1 MSDTILKNKSTKEL
15 FKKLSKYYEKDDG
28 VKFKKW
34 LDSLKDPS
42 IIVNG
47 KIPGLLNSSKIT
59 LETTSETGN
68 YNLILLWII
77 ENKEKFTDYDF
88 IGIPSSSFINIENE
102 FEKDSKGAKTKTAK
116 KIFTTEEQVKEWCKK
131 PTINPINGKE
141 MNPMNDDY
149 YDIWNKSY
157 NILKKKYD
165 NNNILDILPKNH
177 LLFNGKLD
185 FIYYNKTKNNN
196 TGDISYD
203 NVFLLLTG
211 NLENTETKTT
221 TFDTEIELLE
231 SIFSK
236 QKTSGYTAFE
246 SYYYI
251 IKERFDKY
259 CRDMATLLLD
269 PNERFDFG
277 KDTIENIISKV
288 YPKTIY
294 NFINFLK
301 KDKLSNGMIIID
313 YLENEKIKSNC
324 PNWIKNF
331 FKLYSKYNNTWND
344 INDLLKVDSTIVEN
358 RENKVFKIIEDPLD
372 KYFKKYEDSLDI
384 LKNEKYKRL
393 IDINTLKPIDK
404 KNYLNDKE
412 YSDFEKEFKSKDSE
426 NKKNIALYETK
437 YKEYETIKRTNPN
450 AKSPS
455 PPKKRFTIKLPNG
468 TTYINGQKKP
478 LHIKDSIVKSFN
490 KEYDKSK
497 ELIEEYVKVKKM
509 SYLDLVKYIEKKSP
523 SQEIKNF
530 AKDNVLLSMTRD
542 QINDNILYDELVDES
557 QLADRCNDS
566 SDILTKDDFDSE
578 DYPLAKLQLLVR
590 LKIYN
595 NDKYKTECIY
605 APTLYNY
612 LVECVNTR
620 KPFINPLT
628 RVKYSEEHINELMK
642 VMKIINPNIERPYFL
657 KPITDTKLKID
668 YNVITTIPETNP
680 HNLEFYSIDIYRQI
694 GDSNYKIYHICTI
707 PSNIEPTGEFAT
719 NSNDLSS
726 TTMLF
731 RIFKLFNEG
740 RLLHKY
746 VPPYCIQDNGYY
758 VYIALM
764 IHFNRYKRYSDWTIK
779 GNGTK
784 TKKEIVDMFINYAQ
798 EINNY
803 SYT

>member
-15 FKKLSKYYEKDDG
+15 FKKLTKHYEKDNG
-28 VKFKKW
+28 ANLKLW
-34 LDSLKDPS
+34 LNSLKDPS
-42 IIVNG
+42 KVVDG
-47 KIPGLLNSSKIT
+47 KISGIFNSNKINI
-59 LETTSETGN
+59 ETSSESGT

-77 ENKEKFTDYDF
+77 QNKDKFQDF
-88 IGIPSSSFINIENE
+88 DFDGIPSSSFIDIENE
-102 FEKDSKGAKTKTAK
+102 LKKNKEVVIKKKSFKTVDD
-116 KIFTTEEQVKEWCKK
+116 VKEWSKN
-131 PTINPINGKE
+131 PTSHPIDNSEINPMSVK
-141 MNPMNDDY
+141 Y
-149 YDIWNKSY
+149 YEIWNKAFD
-157 NILKKKYD
+157 ILKKSK
-165 NNNILDILPKNH
+165 NNHDYILNILPKNH
-177 LLFNGKLD
+177 LLFNGKFD
-185 FIYYNKTKNNN
+185 FLYNSKTAKNN
-196 TGDISYD
+196 TKEIEYDDIFD
-203 NVFLLLTG
+203 LLTMHI
-211 NLENTETKTT
+211 EDTETKTT
-221 TFDTEIELLE
+221 AFDTELELFR

-236 QKTSGYTAFE
+236 ENNLNDELKDYFSEY
-246 SYYYI
+246 SNKI
-251 IKERFDKY
+251 IKRIINPI
-259 CRDMATLLLD
+259 A
-269 PNERFDFG
+269 NFDFDNN
-277 KDTIENIISKV
+277 KIEDVISRV
-288 YPKTIY
+288 FPKLIY
-294 NFINFLK
+294 NFITFLNK
-301 KDKLSNGMIIID
+301 EKFSNGVIIFD
-313 YLENEKIKSNC
+313 YLENEVIKSRC
-324 PNWIKNF
+324 PEWIKDF
-331 FKLYSKYNNTWND
+331 FKIYSIYNNTWND

-372 KYFKKYEDSLDI
+372 KYFKKYEDALEI
-384 LKNEKYKRL
+384 LKNPKYKRF
-393 IDINTLKPIDK
+393 IDQQTLKPIDK

-412 YSDFEKEFKSKDSE
+412 YADFEKEFKLKESALKKDAE
-426 NKKNIALYETK
+426 IYKTK
-437 YKEYETIKRTNPN
+437 YKEYETIKKNNPT
-450 AKSPS
+450 AKSPT
-455 PPKKRFTIKLPNG
+455 PPKQRFIIQLPNG
-468 TTYINGQKKP
+468 RNYINGQEKP
-478 LHIKDSIVKSFN
+478 FYIADDVMKSFY
-490 KEYDKSK
+490 KDYEKSK
-497 ELIEEYVKVKKM
+497 SAIEEYVKVKKM

-523 SQEIKNF
+523 SKEIKNF
-530 AKDNVLLSMTRD
+530 AKDNILLSMTRD

-605 APTLYNY
+605 APALYNY
-612 LVECVNTR
+612 LVECINTR

-668 YNVITTIPETNP
+668 YYAVRTEREANP
-680 HNLEFYSIDIYRQI
+680 HNLEFYSIDIYRQF
-694 GDSNYKIYHICTI
+694 GDFNFKIYHICTI

-746 VPPYCIQDNGYY
+746 VPPYCIRGNGYY
-758 VYIALM
+758 EYIALM
-764 IHFNRYKRYSDWTIK
+764 IHFNRYQWYSDWTIK
-779 GNGTK
+779 GNVTK

>member
-28 VKFKKW
+28 ANFKLW
-34 LDSLKDPS
+34 LNSLKDPS
-42 IIVNG
+42 KVIDG
-47 KIPGLLNSSKIT
+47 KIYGLLNSSKINI
-59 LETTSETGN
+59 ETSSESGT

-77 ENKEKFTDYDF
+77 QNKDKFQDF
-88 IGIPSSSFINIENE
+88 DFNGIPSSSFIDIENE

-116 KIFTTEEQVKEWCKK
+116 KIFTTEEQVKEWCKN
-131 PTINPINGKE
+131 PTKNPINGKE
-141 MNPMNDDY
+141 LNPMNDDY

-196 TGDISYD
+196 TGDISYN

-251 IKERFDKY
+251 TKERFDKY

-301 KDKLSNGMIIID
+301 KDKLSNGMVIID

-324 PNWIKNF
+324 PNWIKDF

-358 RENKVFKIIEDPLD
+358 RQNKVFKIIEDPLD
-372 KYFKKYEDSLDI
+372 KYFKKYEDALEI
-384 LKNEKYKRL
+384 LKNPKYKRF
-393 IDINTLKPIDK
+393 IDQQTLKPIDK

-412 YSDFEKEFKSKDSE
+412 YSDFEKEFKSKQTAL
-426 NKKNIALYETK
+426 KKDTEIYKTK
-437 YKEYETIKRTNPN
+437 YKEYETIKKNNPI
-450 AKSPS
+450 AKSPT
-455 PPKKRFTIKLPNG
+455 PPKQRFTIQLPNG
-468 TTYINGQKKP
+468 RNYINGQEKP
-478 LHIKDSIVKSFN
+478 FYIADDVMKSFH
-490 KEYDKSK
+490 KDYEKSK
-497 ELIEEYVKVKKM
+497 TAIEEYVKVKKM

-668 YNVITTIPETNP
+668 YHAVTTLPEANP

-784 TKKEIVDMFINYAQ
+784 TKKEIVEMFINYAQ